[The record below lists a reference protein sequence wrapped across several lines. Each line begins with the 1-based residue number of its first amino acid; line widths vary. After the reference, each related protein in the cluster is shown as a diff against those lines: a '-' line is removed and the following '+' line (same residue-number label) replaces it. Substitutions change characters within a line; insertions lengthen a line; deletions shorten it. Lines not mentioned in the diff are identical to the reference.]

1 MEIEAIIHKLNQDKD
16 TPNINSDSLQ
26 NTHLTAVEKDFF
38 KIFSPEKSLII
49 YGSLA
54 PNAENHWVVEHI
66 KGNWQKGVVKGQ
78 LLKEGWGIEMGYLGF
93 KPSDDENQETINVF
107 VLFSDELIAHW
118 QAIDDFEGDEY
129 RRILAKYEL
138 NDGQIGVGFIYAI
151 NES

>member
-1 MEIEAIIHKLNQDKD
+1 MEIETIIRKLNQDKN
-16 TPNINSDSLQ
+16 TPNTNSDSLH

-38 KIFSPEKSLII
+38 KTFSPEKKLII

-66 KGNWQKGVVKGQ
+66 KGNWQKGIVKG
-78 LLKEGWGIEMGYLGF
+78 LLFKEGWGTEMGYLGF
-93 KPSDDENQETINVF
+93 KPSDGENQETISVF
-107 VLFSDELIAHW
+107 VLISDELVAHW

-129 RRILAKYEL
+129 RRILAKYQL
-138 NDGQIGVGFIYAI
+138 NDGQIGVGFIYAV